1 MYMTKTLNITYENNH
16 FKPMEKHVKDSL
28 NTSYVN
34 KFDIT
39 CDI

>member
-1 MYMTKTLNITYENNH
+1 MTKTLNITYENNH
-16 FKPMEKHVKDSL
+16 FKPMEKYV
-28 NTSYVN
+28 NTNYVN